1 MITTDKINDLS
12 QEIKES
18 MSYTLENSSLYQDT
32 IDEAVIEKMNELYD
46 CICSIAKPCDCGLLE
61 YNHCVKCGGTLD

>member
-32 IDEAVIEKMNELYD
+32 IDEAVIEK
-46 CICSIAKPCDCGLLE
+46 
-61 YNHCVKCGGTLD
+61 